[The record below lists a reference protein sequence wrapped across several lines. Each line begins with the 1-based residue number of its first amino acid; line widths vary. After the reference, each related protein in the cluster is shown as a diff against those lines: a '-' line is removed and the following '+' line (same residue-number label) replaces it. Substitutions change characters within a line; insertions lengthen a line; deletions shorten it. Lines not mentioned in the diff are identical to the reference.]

1 VAAPATPLPEL
12 ASVYWR
18 HRTDER
24 ELRRAERLWTLTTV
38 AHTVPFIGVAVAL
51 MVLQPLAAPVAA
63 MSIAQAWIIPALYA
77 ARGANVLRPKPR
89 GDEAAERVAAG
100 LLADLVGHAARDV
113 HARTG
118 LVVERGE
125 LGVWLVGEAGAVLVR
140 PGARHVH
147 CYCVRVAEA
156 DLPAGDRIAHLLLA
170 LRSDEAG
177 FATVANRA
185 FTGAPWRLRRR
196 LRGPLRV
203 ALDEARVAARA

>member
-18 HRTDER
+18 RRTDER

-38 AHTVPFIGVAVAL
+38 AHTVPFIGVAAAL
-51 MVLQPLAAPVAA
+51 MALQPLAAPVAA

-77 ARGANVLRPKPR
+77 ARGANVLRGKPR

-100 LLADLVGHAARDV
+100 LLGDLVGHAARDM

-118 LVVERGE
+118 LVVERGA

-196 LRGPLRV
+196 LRGPLRA
-203 ALDEARVAARA
+203 ALDEARAAAR